1 MRYARWL
8 FLAAFLGIVGWVGAL
23 YIKDKASFVAN
34 EAAPPA
40 PLDPRFDAESQTWH
54 VGKFNNETGKPIWK
68 LRAKD
73 ARELK
78 DPPVTELDGVEME
91 LYNKDG
97 DAYDLVK
104 SAKAQYDGNKKTLFS
119 DGAVDIQMNIPTD
132 GSPHGRNLRVH
143 TSGVTFDS
151 DTGKATTDRKVGFEF
166 DQGGGLAMGADYDPQ
181 TQELHMRSAVSLDW
195 RGKTEDS
202 EPMHIES
209 GEAFYREKESKV
221 ILIPWS
227 KMQRGTLT
235 MDGQMT
241 VVMIEDQEVRTAMIV
256 EGHGIRDEDNRKTE
270 FGADRLDLHFA
281 SGMKIDTI
289 AGDQHGK
296 LISTAQTMRTTVTA
310 DHLDM
315 DFDTA
320 GRDSELTKVVARG
333 KSVAEAVPSPKPDG
347 DISETKILRSD
358 TITLKMKNAGRDIDA
373 VETAG
378 AGTIDFLPNRVG
390 RPKRFLKGDRF
401 WITYGEDNRIQSL
414 KSTNVTTRTD
424 KPPEE
429 GKPKPEPA
437 FTQSKDLFATF
448 DPKTS
453 DLSRL
458 EQKTDFQYS
467 EGERHGRAKLAV
479 LEQDKNMMTLDGAAR
494 IWDSTGSAAA
504 DKIIMNQQTGDFIAD
519 GHVMS
524 THEPDKNGNSS
535 AMLSTDEVLQARAKH
550 MTSTDNNQTIHY
562 DGGAVAWQGANRVE
576 ADRLFID
583 RDNGVMEAHGN
594 VKSQFVDKAKKSDDD
609 DADDK
614 PASALGVSVAP
625 AAAPPPPPV
634 FTVVTA
640 PDMVYTEDTRVVE
653 YTGGVVMKR
662 PDMTITAASIR
673 AFLKDA
679 DEDSSLDKAFADGT
693 VKVLSTSEKL
703 RRRRTSTSDHAEYY
717 ADEGRVVLIG
727 GPPSLIDSV
736 KGEIHPP
743 KQLTWFSNDDR
754 LIGDGIDSSNPV
766 KSVIHKKP
774 K

>member
-8 FLAAFLGIVGWVGAL
+8 LLAAFLGIVGWVSAL
-23 YIKDKASFVAN
+23 YIKDKANFVAN
-34 EAAPPA
+34 EATAPA

-97 DAYDLVK
+97 DAFDLVK
-104 SAKAQYDGNKKTLFS
+104 SARAQYDGNKKTLFS
-119 DGAVDIQMNIPTD
+119 DGDVDIQMDVPTN
-132 GSPHGRNLRVH
+132 GEPHGRNLRVH

-151 DTGKATTDRKVGFEF
+151 DTGKATTDRKVNFEF
-166 DQGGGLAMGADYDPQ
+166 DQGGGTAMGADYDPQ
-181 TQELHMRSAVSLDW
+181 TQELHLRSTVSLDW

-202 EPMHIES
+202 EPMHIQS

-227 KMQRGTLT
+227 KMQRGTLN

-241 VVMIEDQEVRTAMIV
+241 VVMIEDQEVRSAMIV
-256 EGHGIRDEDNRKTE
+256 QGHGVRDEGDRKTE
-270 FGADRLDLHFA
+270 FGADRLDMHFA
-281 SGMKIDTI
+281 SGMKVDTI

-296 LISTAQTMRTTVTA
+296 LVSSAQTMKTTVTA

-315 DFDTA
+315 TFDTA
-320 GRDSELTKVVARG
+320 GQDSVLTKVVSRG
-333 KSVAEAVPSPKPDG
+333 GSVAEAVPVPKPDG
-347 DISETKILRSD
+347 DVSETKILRSD
-358 TITLKMKNAGRDIDA
+358 SITLEMKNAGRDIDK

-378 AGTIDFLPNRVG
+378 PGTIDFIPNRAG

-401 WITYGEDNRIQSL
+401 WITYGADNRIQSL
-414 KSTNVTTRTD
+414 KSVNVTTRTD
-424 KPPEE
+424 KPPEP
-429 GKPKPEPA
+429 GKPKPDPA
-437 FTQSKDLFATF
+437 FTQSKDLFAIF

-458 EQKTDFQYS
+458 EQKTNFQYS
-467 EGERHGRAKLAV
+467 EGERHGKANLAI
-479 LEQDKNMMTLDGAAR
+479 LEQDQNMMTLNGAAR

-504 DKIIMNQQTGDFIAD
+504 DKIIMNQKTGDFTAD

-535 AMLSTDEVLQARAKH
+535 AILSTDQVLQARAQH

-562 DGGAVAWQGANRVE
+562 DGNAVAWQGANRVE

-583 RDNGVMEAHGN
+583 RDGGRMEAHGR
-594 VKSQFVDKAKKSDDD
+594 VKSQFVDKDKKSDDD
-609 DADDK
+609 DDGGAATK
-614 PASALGVSVAP
+614 PAA
-625 AAAPPPPPV
+625 PV

-640 PDMVYTEDTRVVE
+640 PDMVYTEETRVVDF
-653 YTGGVVMKR
+653 TGGVVLKR
-662 PDMTITAASIR
+662 PDMTITAKSIR

-679 DEDSSLDKAFADGT
+679 DADSSLDKAYADGT
-693 VKVLSTSEKL
+693 VKVISTSEKL
-703 RRRRTSTSDHAEYY
+703 KRKRTGSSDHAEYY
-717 ADEGRVVLIG
+717 ADEGKVVLIG
-727 GPPSLIDSV
+727 GPPSLLDSV

-766 KSVIHKKP
+766 KSIIHKKP